1 MLGILGKVGG
11 FIVSIP
17 DPVLGGMTTFL
28 FANVLCSGMKIL
40 IDGGGGLT
48 RRNRFIV
55 AATFACGSASRL
67 LCFACG
73 SAALQRDAQRRAR
86 PHRKR

>member
-1 MLGILGKVGG
+1 VGG

-67 LCFACG
+67 LASLRLPRRIAMLQASADAC
-73 SAALQRDAQRRAR
+73 SLLAR
-86 PHRKR
+86 MQSE